1 MLHENGTKSK
11 LGKHTA
17 DRCGCCAVARGCGIN
32 GIGCWNKESQAAELR
47 DVCSA
52 SVRSKSSGNRR
63 CATGVPGESQFL
75 WESSTISQDS
85 SGSMSPLRAEP

>member
-1 MLHENGTKSK
+1 MPHENRTESK

-17 DRCGCCAVARGCGIN
+17 NRCGCCAVARGCEIN

-52 SVRSKSSGNRR
+52 SVLSRSSGNRR
-63 CATGVPGESQFL
+63 CATGVPAEFQLL
-75 WESSTISQDS
+75 WESSTTFQDTVVS
-85 SGSMSPLRAEP
+85 KTKRK

>member
-17 DRCGCCAVARGCGIN
+17 DRRYCSAVARGCGIN

-63 CATGVPGESQFL
+63 CAIGVPAESQFP

-85 SGSMSPLRAEP
+85 SGSMSP